1 MKVIVLNNQSLI
13 DVAIQHTGTI
23 ENAFKIAV
31 ANGLSLT
38 DELEPGAQLIIPADV
53 DVNNDV
59 VSYFSAKGIQPAT
72 GLTENDLL
80 IAQTVQRGIGYMQ
93 IGKTF
98 KVS

>member
-1 MKVIVLNNQSLI
+1 MITVLNNQSLLDI
-13 DVAIQHTGTI
+13 AVQYTGTI

-38 DELEPGAQLIIPADV
+38 DELQPGAQLIIPSDV
-53 DVNNDV
+53 EMNSDV
-59 VSYFSAKGIQPAT
+59 VSYFSGKGIQPAT

>member
-1 MKVIVLNNQSLI
+1 MVTVLHNQSLFDI
-13 DVAIQHTGTI
+13 SIRYTGTI

-38 DELEPGAQLIIPADV
+38 DELGPGAQLIIPEV
-53 DVNNDV
+53 EMNNDV
-59 VSYFSAKGIQPAT
+59 VNYFAGKGIQPAT

>member
-1 MKVIVLNNQSLI
+1 M
-13 DVAIQHTGTI
+13 
-23 ENAFKIAV
+23 
-31 ANGLSLT
+31 
-38 DELEPGAQLIIPADV
+38 IIPADV
-53 DVNNDV
+53 EINTDV